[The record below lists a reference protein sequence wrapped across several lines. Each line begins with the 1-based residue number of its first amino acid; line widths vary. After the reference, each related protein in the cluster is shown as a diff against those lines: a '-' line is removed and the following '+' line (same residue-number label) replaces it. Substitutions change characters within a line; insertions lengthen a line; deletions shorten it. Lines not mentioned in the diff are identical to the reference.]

1 MLGNYLIIEKIIAS
15 MNKLI
20 SRKIGTEI
28 ELGPKIGNDG
38 FSKIRI
44 AYKNGKE
51 YAVKYMKYT
60 LLGEVKTLSAQ
71 LATEIAALSHLASP
85 HIPKLYEHSHF
96 STYTKQYLHCSTQV
110 KVSYCL
116 LDKPLDWSL
125 MDVVFFARPLS
136 EGVARFYFKQLLS
149 AVACVHG
156 CGYAHGNLK
165 LKYLLLN
172 HECNLILSG
181 FSQAKNLS
189 LSKDQVSREVLMNS
203 EQIREESNNPIID
216 DIFSLG
222 YILFIMLFKSPPFI
236 TPSPTDMLY
245 KFICEHK
252 LSDFWKQFSK
262 VKVSGEAKDLIS
274 SLIAYEAIFRPS
286 LCEIECSPWLQE
298 QTPTLEEV
306 QKEIKVLMQVTEQ
319 RAREEALKRRKRK
332 SALEAAT
339 GIKVSPP
346 NTRGLDNSST
356 LEKSTKKAKGI
367 SEGALMTGGTCVYS
381 MESIEEIER
390 ALMSYLVAMASSC
403 SIDNARHKVHPLCV
417 TQIEAHF
424 KSKCEPLKVKIR
436 VVKARDGLHCIAV
449 RRVYGDASSYVKEFE
464 GIKAFVQEEL

>member
-1 MLGNYLIIEKIIAS
+1 

-28 ELGPKIGNDG
+28 ELGPKVGNDG

-44 AYKNGKE
+44 AYKDGKE
-51 YAVKYMKYT
+51 YAVKYTKCT
-60 LLGEVKTLSAQ
+60 LLGEIKTLSAQ
-71 LATEIAALSHLASP
+71 LSAEIAALTRLANP
-85 HIPKLYEHSHF
+85 HIPKLHEHSHV
-96 STYTKQYLHCSTQV
+96 SIYTKQYSHSSAQT

-116 LDKPLDWSL
+116 LDKPLDWNL

-136 EGVARFYFKQLLS
+136 EEVARFYFKQLLN
-149 AVACVHG
+149 AVGYIHG
-156 CGYAHGNLK
+156 RGYAHGNLK

-172 HECNLILSG
+172 RECNLILSG
-181 FSQAKNLS
+181 FSQAKDLS
-189 LSKDQVSREVLMNS
+189 LSKEQMGREVLVNS
-203 EQIREESNNPIID
+203 GQIQEESSNPMVD

-222 YILFIMLFKSPPFI
+222 CILFIMLFKSPPFI

-262 VKVSGEAKDLIS
+262 IKVSSEAKDLIS

-298 QTPTLEEV
+298 KTPTLEEV
-306 QKEIKVLMQVTEQ
+306 QKEIKALMQVTEQ

-332 SALEAAT
+332 STLEIAT
-339 GIKVSPP
+339 GIKVSSL

-356 LEKSTKKAKGI
+356 LEKNTKEVKGI
-367 SEGALMTGGTCVYS
+367 SEGVLITGGTCIYS
-381 MESIEEIER
+381 MESIEEIEHS
-390 ALMSYLVAMASSC
+390 LMSYLIVAASSC
-403 SIDNARHKVHPLCV
+403 KIDNVKHKVHPLYII
-417 TQIEAHF
+417 QIEARF
-424 KSKCEPLKVKIR
+424 KTKCEPLKIKIR
-436 VVKARDGLHCIAV
+436 IVKTRDSLYCIGV
-449 RRVYGDASSYVKEFE
+449 RRVHGEASSYVKEFE
-464 GIKAFVQEEL
+464 RIKTFVQEEL